1 MKSYILLLGLL
12 LGGFTAYADS
22 TAKKETEAI
31 LIGHV
36 VDSRSGEHLPFIT
49 ITVKGTTIGTTTDVS
64 GHYLLGNLPVGRP
77 LTVVAQS
84 VGYKS
89 AERSVT
95 LGAHS
100 TTELNFEL
108 EEQAVDVGEVV
119 VEIDRN
125 SVIRKETPSL
135 VNILNSKLFERT
147 NAATLADAINKD
159 NEIGTRCPSVLI
171 AGPSNFP
178 ARKKAAQVAAWDAN
192 RDMYS
197 RAEHYLN
204 LLRRAHC
211 QPIKSNDPEAI
222 EALTYKLN
230 RLQAERDRMK
240 ATNAYY
246 RQHKTLEGCPDLD
259 PEERRNIE
267 SHWAAGWYTGTPYPP
282 YALQNSLAN
291 VKRLQDRLNSLQTAK
306 SATHD
311 DEEHD
316 GYTYHEDT
324 EQMRVQ
330 LIFDGKPDDDTRA
343 LLKSYGFRW
352 SPRNSAW
359 QRQLTDN
366 GRRSARQLMRELD
379 AANNDSHACQP
390 SQDSG
395 RDHRPGK

>member
-1 MKSYILLLGLL
+1 MYYTINETTARAAHNMMSMSDYKANSATAGYRAKVDEAAAVLERVKPLCATDAQRDRAEWLL
-12 LGGFTAYADS
+12 
-22 TAKKETEAI
+22 
-31 LIGHV
+31 
-36 VDSRSGEHLPFIT
+36 
-49 ITVKGTTIGTTTDVS
+49 
-64 GHYLLGNLPVGRP
+64 
-77 LTVVAQS
+77 
-84 VGYKS
+84 
-89 AERSVT
+89 
-95 LGAHS
+95 
-100 TTELNFEL
+100 
-108 EEQAVDVGEVV
+108 
-119 VEIDRN
+119 DRY
-125 SVIRKETPSL
+125 
-135 VNILNSKLFERT
+135 
-147 NAATLADAINKD
+147 AATLAAAINKD

-192 RDMYS
+192 RDMYR

-230 RLQAERDRMK
+230 RLKAERDRMK

-291 VKRLQDRLNSLQTAK
+291 VKRLQDRLNSLQAAK

-352 SPRNSAW
+352 SPRNGAW

-366 GRRSARQLMRELD
+366 GRRAARQLMKELD
-379 AANNDSHACQP
+379 AANNDNPA
-390 SQDSG
+390 
-395 RDHRPGK
+395 

>member
-1 MKSYILLLGLL
+1 MYYPINETTARAAHNMMSMSDYKANSATAEYRAQVDEAAAVLDRVKPLCVTDAQRDRAEWLL
-12 LGGFTAYADS
+12 
-22 TAKKETEAI
+22 
-31 LIGHV
+31 
-36 VDSRSGEHLPFIT
+36 
-49 ITVKGTTIGTTTDVS
+49 
-64 GHYLLGNLPVGRP
+64 
-77 LTVVAQS
+77 
-84 VGYKS
+84 
-89 AERSVT
+89 
-95 LGAHS
+95 
-100 TTELNFEL
+100 
-108 EEQAVDVGEVV
+108 
-119 VEIDRN
+119 DRY
-125 SVIRKETPSL
+125 
-135 VNILNSKLFERT
+135 
-147 NAATLADAINKD
+147 AATLADAINKD

-192 RDMYS
+192 RDMYR
-197 RAEHYLN
+197 RAEHYLD

-230 RLQAERDRMK
+230 RLKAERDRMK

-291 VKRLQDRLNSLQTAK
+291 VKRLQDRLNSLQAAK

-316 GYTYHEDT
+316 GYTCHEDT

-352 SPRNSAW
+352 SPRNGAW

-366 GRRSARQLMRELD
+366 GRRAARQLMKELD
-379 AANNDSHACQP
+379 AANNDNPA
-390 SQDSG
+390 
-395 RDHRPGK
+395 